1 MLQRSS
7 CISFLF
13 KPLLLKYETLVKILE
28 SMLHSAPI
36 LQETA
41 KRNIVRDLAKLS
53 NILHINALNIRGYMK
68 SLHI

>member
-1 MLQRSS
+1 MLQRFSF
-7 CISFLF
+7 ISFLF
-13 KPLLLKYETLVKILE
+13 KPLLLKYETLVKIPD
-28 SMLHSAPI
+28 SMLDSAPI

-53 NILHINALNIRGYMK
+53 NILHINPLNIRGYMK